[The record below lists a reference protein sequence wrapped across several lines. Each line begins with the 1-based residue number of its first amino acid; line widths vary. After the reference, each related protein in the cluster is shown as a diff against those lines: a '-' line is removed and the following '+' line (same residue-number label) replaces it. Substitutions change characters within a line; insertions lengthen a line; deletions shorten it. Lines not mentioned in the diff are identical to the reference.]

1 MFTGNVKFIISSYF
15 LISSFWWWKITPE
28 QSWKL
33 KHEFPSGL
41 RHPLGVLWNLGISD
55 ARDVHRSTWPI
66 WGWVKTW
73 KKTSELTIGLGE
85 STSSYANH
93 SEVLLVPGFW
103 LIAILTGAYIAGN
116 FREWSMMT
124 TVVIIIPATPSN
136 PSIPYA
142 KRTSKHFVSW
152 NALPW

>member
-1 MFTGNVKFIISSYF
+1 MFTGQHDPFGDGS
-15 LISSFWWWKITPE
+15 
-28 QSWKL
+28 
-33 KHEFPSGL
+33 KHG
-41 RHPLGVLWNLGISD
+41 
-55 ARDVHRSTWPI
+55 
-66 WGWVKTW
+66 

-136 PSIPYA
+136 PSIPYV

-152 NALPW
+152 NALPWRSRSRYYRLPQLQSVPRGNPTDQPCPLWSHIELEWDFNPVCGQPNPTVIWLIS